1 MEKTLND
8 ISLLWN
14 DIGLFND
21 ISRLPST
28 SSTDRLASNED
39 LIEELNYNEHLI
51 TNKIDNLSHK
61 WNILMDQ
68 IKNNETI
75 IKLHENTIFNFSELT
90 IKEIL
95 LHNNFK
101 YINQNYNQLLQLKE
115 QLNAKIQ
122 KMESIYNN
130 YNNLNLN
137 EKFINSLP
145 ISSRDFD
152 CKITD
157 LIEVIRKIKSSI
169 EFFEHNKSYYKSEF
183 YKAKYQEQFKLLL
196 QYVKMLLKNYFN
208 GLAHFNV
215 PGSPGARLKV
225 NKDGSTND
233 LSTNKLIK
241 SLERIRGLLTHIR
254 NEEDEML
261 QIEMYYINFR
271 LRLLDHMGELENN
284 KGDFGE
290 LLEDIEVLVNHF
302 INLVNLEMLYYNV
315 LFGDILSTD
324 QASVLINSINNNFNT
339 LLKVYF
345 NNLSRTKNI
354 KNFGE
359 MERNNEKL
367 RSTLVELSNYRDHL
381 FNKNVNTATLNSYL
395 NQAESMLVNNLAY
408 FFNNYGSV
416 GGYPFDYSHSDLPTY
431 CTGYLLKQASADV
444 FGYPKDDSSKDA
456 EGDNK
461 TEPGESGL
469 NACIHPLVYHMLIV
483 INKYDAHILNKAKLY
498 KSLMIHLKKT
508 LNDFGHFKTLKL
520 SKQLYEVNLRLFAYN
535 NLYYFNSRLNFN
547 TEDVINSGS
556 AAGHVFSE
564 LKTHM
569 SQIKIKLVQML
580 IEQLCSK
587 GVETMDEEGESK
599 LNKIYNVLYNI
610 NSDENFVDSIVDL
623 ILSHFNLDRHL
634 LSRNREEADNILV
647 I

>member
-1 MEKTLND
+1 MEKTLNE

-14 DIGLFND
+14 EIGLFND
-21 ISRLPST
+21 ISRIPST
-28 SSTDRLASNED
+28 SSTDNTASNED
-39 LIEELNYNEHLI
+39 FVEELNYNEHII
-51 TNKIDNLSHK
+51 TNKINNLSHN

-75 IKLHENTIFNFSELT
+75 IKLHENTIFNLSELT

-101 YINQNYNQLLQLKE
+101 YINQNYNQLLQIKE
-115 QLNAKIQ
+115 QLNAKIH

-137 EKFINSLP
+137 ERFINSLP

-157 LIEVIRKIKSSI
+157 LIDVIRKIKSSI
-169 EFFEHNKSYYKSEF
+169 EFFEHNKSYYKSDF
-183 YKAKYQEQFKLLL
+183 YKTKYQEQFKLLL

-208 GLAHFNV
+208 GLAHFNA
-215 PGSPGARLKV
+215 PGSPSAKLQV
-225 NKDGSTND
+225 NNDGSTND

-271 LRLLDHMGELENN
+271 LQMLDHVEELADKSN
-284 KGDFGE
+284 FAE

-324 QASVLINSINNNFNT
+324 QASVLINAINNNFNT

-345 NNLSRTKNI
+345 NNLSKSKNF

-359 MERNNEKL
+359 MEPNNEKL
-367 RSTLVELSNYRDHL
+367 KSTMVELNNYRDHL
-381 FNKNVNTATLNSYL
+381 FNKNINTASLNSYFS
-395 NQAESMLVNNLAY
+395 QAENMLVNNLMY
-408 FFNNYGSV
+408 YFNNFSSV
-416 GGYPFDYSHSDLPTY
+416 SGYPFDYSDSDLSTY
-431 CTGYLLKQASADV
+431 SSKYLLKHASTDV
-444 FGYPKDDSSKDA
+444 FSYSKDDISKDV
-456 EGDNK
+456 EGDYKNHLEK
-461 TEPGESGL
+461 NGL
-469 NACIHPLVYHMLIV
+469 NPCIHPLVYHMLIV
-483 INKYDAHILNKAKLY
+483 INKYDAHIINKVKLY
-498 KSLMIHLKKT
+498 KSLMNNLKKT

-520 SKQLYEVNLRLFAYN
+520 SKQLYEVNIRLFVYN
-535 NLYYFNSRLNFN
+535 NLYYFNSHLNLN
-547 TEDVINSGS
+547 TEEVANSGN
-556 AAGHVFSE
+556 AFSE
-564 LKTHM
+564 LKTYI

-580 IEQLCSK
+580 IEQLCTK
-587 GVETMDEEGESK
+587 GVEKMGEEGESK
-599 LNKIYNVLYNI
+599 LNKIYNVLYNL
-610 NSDENFVDSIVDL
+610 NNDQSFVDSIVDL
-623 ILSHFNLDRHL
+623 ILSHFKLDRHL
-634 LSRNREEADNILV
+634 LSRNTEEEDNILV

>member
-1 MEKTLND
+1 MEKTLNE

-21 ISRLPST
+21 ISRIPST
-28 SSTDRLASNED
+28 SSADRLASNED
-39 LIEELNYNEHLI
+39 FTEELNYNEHII
-51 TNKIDNLSHK
+51 TNKIENLSHK

-115 QLNAKIQ
+115 QLNAKIHR
-122 KMESIYNN
+122 MESIYNN

-137 EKFINSLP
+137 ERFINSLP

-157 LIEVIRKIKSSI
+157 LIDVIRKIKSSI
-169 EFFEHNKSYYKSEF
+169 EFFEHNKSYYKSDF
-183 YKAKYQEQFKLLL
+183 YKTKYQEQFKLLL

-208 GLAHFNV
+208 GLAHFNT
-215 PGSPGARLKV
+215 PGSPGATLQV

-233 LSTNKLIK
+233 ISTNKLIR

-271 LRLLDHMGELENN
+271 LQLLDNMGELPNDKSN
-284 KGDFGE
+284 FHE
-290 LLEDIEVLVNHF
+290 LLDDIEVLVNHF
-302 INLVNLEMLYYNV
+302 INLINLEMLYYNV

-345 NNLSRTKNI
+345 NNLGKSKNF

-359 MERNNEKL
+359 METTNEKL
-367 RSTLVELSNYRDHL
+367 RSTMVELNNYRDHL
-381 FNKNVNTATLNSYL
+381 FNKNVNTASLNSYF
-395 NQAESMLVNNLAY
+395 NQAENMLVNNLMY
-408 FFNNYGSV
+408 FFNNFGSV
-416 GGYPFDYSHSDLPTY
+416 TGYPFDYSYSDLSTY
-431 CTGYLLKQASADV
+431 SSVYLLKHASTDV
-444 FGYPKDDSSKDA
+444 FSSSKDDLSKDA
-456 EGDNK
+456 GIDCKNQLEKN
-461 TEPGESGL
+461 EL
-469 NACIHPLVYHMLIV
+469 NACIHPLVYQMLIV
-483 INKYDAHILNKAKLY
+483 INKYDGHILSKVKLY
-498 KSLMIHLKKT
+498 KSLMNNLKKM
-508 LNDFGHFKTLKL
+508 LNDFGYFKTLKL
-520 SKQLYEVNLRLFAYN
+520 SKQLHEVNIRLFMYN
-535 NLYYFNSRLNFN
+535 NLYYFKSHLNLN
-547 TEDVINSGS
+547 TEDVISSGN
-556 AAGHVFSE
+556 AFSE
-564 LKTHM
+564 LKTHI

-587 GVETMDEEGESK
+587 GVEKMDYEGESK
-599 LNKIYNVLYNI
+599 LNKIYNVLYNL
-610 NSDENFVDSIVDL
+610 NNDQSFVDSIVDL
-623 ILSHFNLDRHL
+623 ILSHFKLDRHL
-634 LSRNREEADNILV
+634 LSRNTEEADNILV